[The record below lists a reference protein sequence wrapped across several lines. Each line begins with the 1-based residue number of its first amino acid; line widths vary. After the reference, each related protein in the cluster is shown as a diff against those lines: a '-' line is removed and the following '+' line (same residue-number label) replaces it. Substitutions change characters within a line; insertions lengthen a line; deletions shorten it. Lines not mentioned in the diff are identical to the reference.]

1 MINILITTSTFNKE
15 NLNLDNFKKKN
26 KIYNQ

>member
-15 NLNLDNFKKKN
+15 NLNLYNCKKN